1 MRTALHRLRHG
12 SRGAALFVA
21 VALLSSGC
29 RDSPVDLMRKAKMSV
44 YEKDP
49 RAALQHYRAA
59 LDLIERDASPEA
71 PVLKARALRGAA
83 DVYRLEL
90 GNVKEAIAVYRE
102 LIAQC
107 PEAPESLEAR
117 IILSELLE
125 IHYHDLRG
133 AITELTA
140 ALARNP
146 PESAELHYHVATLYL
161 ALQDYQQAEL
171 EAQLVATRYEASAY
185 ADDGMLLRAQAL
197 AMMERRAEAMKAF
210 EDLAQRFPDSELAP
224 HALFEL
230 GKLKAE
236 AGENE
241 KAIEIWVA
249 ALKSHPQPQIVQA
262 AIARLRQRILR
273 TTPAGVGESAAFDYG
288 TVAIRHASSLEALA
302 APSLDGTP
310 GRQIPEEEPVPPSGE
325 DPVPQETTG
334 QSVTPE

>member
-1 MRTALHRLRHG
+1 MRTAPPRLR
-12 SRGAALFVA
+12 SALGAALLAA
-21 VALLSSGC
+21 VALLLPGC
-29 RDSPVDLMRKAKMSV
+29 RDSAADLMRKARMSV
-44 YEKDP
+44 YEKNP
-49 RAALQHYRAA
+49 QEALRYYRSA
-59 LDLIERDASPEA
+59 LDRIERDESPEA

-90 GNVKEAIAVYRE
+90 GDVKEAIAVYRE

-117 IILSELLE
+117 VILSELLE
-125 IHYHDLRG
+125 IHYRDLRG

-146 PESAELHYHVATLYL
+146 PESAELHYRVAKLYL
-161 ALQDYQQAEL
+161 ELQDYRQADL

-197 AMMERRAEAMKAF
+197 AMMERRADAMKAY
-210 EDLAQRFPDSELAP
+210 EELAQKFPDSELAP

-236 AGENE
+236 AGDNE

-249 ALKSHPQPQIVQA
+249 ALAEHPQPQIVQE
-262 AIARLRQRILR
+262 AIARLRQRIAS
-273 TTPAGVGESAAFDYG
+273 TTPKGVGESAAFDYNA
-288 TVAIRHASSLEALA
+288 VAVHHATSDEAMA
-302 APSLDGTP
+302 APSLGGGP
-310 GRQIPEEEPVPPSGE
+310 SRRMPEEEAVPPSGVDPAVQE
-325 DPVPQETTG
+325 DKEH
-334 QSVTPE
+334 SVTPE

>member
-1 MRTALHRLRHG
+1 MRTALTRLHPG
-12 SRGAALFVA
+12 PLGAAMLAA

-29 RDSPVDLMRKAKMSV
+29 RDAPADLLRKATMSV

-49 RAALQHYRAA
+49 RAALRYYRSA
-59 LDLIERDASPEA
+59 LDLIDRDGSPEA

-83 DVYRLEL
+83 DVYRLEI
-90 GNVKEAIAVYRE
+90 GDVKEAIAVYRE

-117 IILSELLE
+117 IIVSELLE
-125 IHYHDLRG
+125 LHYPDLRG

-146 PESAELHYHVATLYL
+146 PESAELHYRVAKLYL
-161 ALQDYQQAEL
+161 ELQDYRQAEL
-171 EAQLVATRYEASAY
+171 EAQLVATRYETSAY

-210 EDLAQRFPDSELAP
+210 EELVQKYPDSELAP
-224 HALFEL
+224 HAQFEL

-241 KAIEIWVA
+241 RAIEIWVA
-249 ALKSHPQPQIVQA
+249 ALKKHPQPQIVQE
-262 AIARLRQRILR
+262 AIARLRQRIQS
-273 TTPAGVGESAAFDYG
+273 TTPVGVGESAAFDYG
-288 TVAIRHASSLEALA
+288 AVAIHHATSDEALA
-302 APSLDGTP
+302 APSLGGGP
-310 GRQIPEEEPVPPSGE
+310 SRRMPEDQPVTPSGV
-325 DPVPQETTG
+325 DPVLQEDKEH
-334 QSVTPE
+334 SITPE